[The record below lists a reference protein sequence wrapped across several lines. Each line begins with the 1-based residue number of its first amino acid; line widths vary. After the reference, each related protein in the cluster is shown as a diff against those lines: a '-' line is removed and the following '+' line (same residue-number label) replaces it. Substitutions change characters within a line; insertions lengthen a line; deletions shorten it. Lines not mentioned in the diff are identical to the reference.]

1 MSNKESRVFDDIA
14 TFFQAAMVE
23 LPAAAARQMVG
34 ETPNQDE
41 VQAIGWKAYDAFVRV
56 ANESA
61 NQLYA
66 NPMFGEAAA
75 RSLEFG
81 LQIRRVGDALTS
93 AFFRDLLPVIG
104 LPDAREIARLTQSVE
119 ALREQ
124 VHELQSAH
132 SSAVRDNNVVHVE
145 TNHEMTRSA
154 GALNAAPRTLTGL
167 KPSGLQLR
175 IREKKS
181 VAL

>member
-1 MSNKESRVFDDIA
+1 MDNKESHVIDDIA

-23 LPAAAARQMVG
+23 LPAAAARQMFAEEPN
-34 ETPNQDE
+34 ETE
-41 VQAIGWKAYDAFVRV
+41 VQVIGWKAYDAFVRV

-75 RSLEFG
+75 RSLELG
-81 LQIRRVGDALTS
+81 LQMRRVGDALTS
-93 AFFRDLLPVIG
+93 ALFRDLLPVIG
-104 LPDAREIARLTQSVE
+104 LPGAKDIARLTQSVE
-119 ALREQ
+119 ALREE

-132 SSAVRDNNVVHVE
+132 GSSARDNIGRLE

-154 GALNAAPRTLTGL
+154 GARNSAPRMLTGL
-167 KPSGLQLR
+167 KPNELQLR